1 MMLKRGLPF
10 GECRMPCPTQGE
22 CVMHP
27 VGAFAERLP
36 VWEKVRHYGMACR
49 SGGVKGLLL
58 QLDEFAFLFVGGFDL
73 FGALPYAL
81 DQVRPAATDVVDNE
95 YISRETYQNEGRAE

>member
-10 GECRMPCPTQGE
+10 GECGMPCPTQGE

-36 VWEKVRHYGMACR
+36 VWEKYATTGCR
-49 SGGVKGLLL
+49 SGEAKDLLL
-58 QLDEFAFLFVGGFDL
+58 QLGDLAILFVGGFYL

-81 DQVRPAATDVVDNE
+81 DEVRPAATDVVDDE
-95 YISRETYQNEGRAE
+95 DVGGEAYEDERRA